1 MENQLVASLIVDEE
15 NFGYAK
21 EIRSVDDLKEKVG
34 ELLDERVLEVKI
46 TKKKDCHSN
55 PMSSDRFK
63 DCLSKIDHHK

>member
-46 TKKKDCHSN
+46 TKKKDCHASRN
-55 PMSSDRFK
+55 G
-63 DCLSKIDHHK
+63 L